1 MNGWQH
7 IPMKSYLLQLI
18 QNIRISDLF
27 DIAIITILS
36 YIILAWFKKTASR
49 FVLIG
54 IVILAMIYAMARIFH
69 LYLTE
74 YVLQGFFAILIIALI
89 IIFQEDL
96 RRFFE
101 RLATWRIVRKIPLGT
116 SPHHDAEVINRVVAR
131 LIQKGQ
137 GALIV
142 LRGDDLL
149 DRHLRG
155 GSILEGKLS
164 EAILESIFDPHSS
177 GHDGAIIIENG
188 MLSKFGCHLPL
199 SVNIAELGNLGLRH
213 TAALGLSERCD
224 ALCIAVSE
232 ENGTVAIAREGTL
245 STLLNPNDL
254 ISILEQFFHRRAPSG
269 KKGAWV
275 RWISENSWEKATA
288 IILACG
294 LWFAFGYQTESIRRD
309 YVIPIVYKNLTADWI
324 IEEQKPKEVTTTLM
338 GPKQAFDLLNEDS
351 LKIVLDMTAVKEGK
365 QQVLIGT
372 ENLQHPS
379 NVTVVDIKPAKIGF
393 VARKLVRI
401 DAPIEVR
408 TSGSLPEGLKLKK
421 IDIVPASIQVITL
434 SKNIKKLKIVTEPI
448 NLEEISETTKLT
460 AQLIIPEEVQ
470 SVNGRQ
476 PSVEITIEIE

>member
-1 MNGWQH
+1 MNGWQD
-7 IPMKSYLLQLI
+7 IPMKSYLLQLM
-18 QNIRISDLF
+18 QNVRISDLF
-27 DIAIITILS
+27 DIAIIAILS
-36 YIILAWFKKTASR
+36 YLILAWFKKTASR

-54 IVILAMIYAMARIFH
+54 IVMLAMIYAMARIFH

-116 SPHHDAEVINRVVAR
+116 SPHLDAEVISRVVAK
-131 LIQKGQ
+131 LIQKRH

-155 GSILEGKLS
+155 GFMLEGKLS
-164 EAILESIFDPHSS
+164 ETILESIFDPHST
-177 GHDGAIIIENG
+177 GHDGAVIIENG
-188 MLSKFGCHLPL
+188 LIAKFGCHLPL
-199 SVNIAELGNLGLRH
+199 SVNIGELGNLGLRH

-224 ALCIAVSE
+224 AVCIAVSE

-245 STLLNPNDL
+245 STLLNQNDL
-254 ISILEQFFHRRAPSG
+254 ISILEEFFHRRVPAG
-269 KKGAWV
+269 KKSAWV

-324 IEEQKPKEVTTTLM
+324 IEEQKPEEATTTLM
-338 GPKQAFDLLNEDS
+338 GSKQAFDLLNEDS

-365 QQVLIGT
+365 QQILIGT
-372 ENLQHPS
+372 ENLQHPT
-379 NVTVVDIKPAKIGF
+379 NVTVVDIKPRKIGF
-393 VARKLVRI
+393 VARRLVRI

-408 TSGSLPEGLKLKK
+408 TKGALPEGLNLQK
-421 IDIVPASIQVITL
+421 IDVVPASIQVITL

-460 AQLIIPEEVQ
+460 PKLIIPEEVQ

-476 PSVEITIEIE
+476 PSVEVTIEIE